1 MVKVEIWS
9 DVVCPWCYIGKRRFE
24 AALSHFTDRE
34 AVEVT
39 WRSFELDPNA
49 PTVRH
54 GDPLEGLARKYGMSL
69 GQAQATYQ
77 HITEVAA
84 GEGLD
89 FQLHTTRSGNTM
101 DAHRLLHLAKASG
114 HQDALKERLLA
125 AYLTEG
131 RTIGDPATLVELA
144 DAVGIDSDQAR
155 DTLAGDTYRSDVRAD
170 EAEAEELGISG
181 VPFFVFDRRYMVSG
195 AQPTQTFVAAL
206 TKAGAQPSPNLIS
219 VGEGSGLCGPKGCA
233 I

>member
-1 MVKVEIWS
+1 MKVEIWS

-24 AALSHFTDRE
+24 AALSRFTDRE
-34 AVEVT
+34 TIEVT

-49 PTVRH
+49 PMLRH

-69 GQAQATYQ
+69 AQAQATYR

-89 FQLHTTRSGNTM
+89 FQLRTTRSGNTM
-101 DAHRLLHLAKASG
+101 DAHRLLHLARASG

-131 RTIGDPATLVELA
+131 RAIGEPATLVELA
-144 DAVGIDSDQAR
+144 EEVGIDPDQAR
-155 DTLAGDTYRSDVRAD
+155 KTLDGDTYRADVRAD
-170 EAEAEELGISG
+170 EAEAGELGISG

-195 AQPTQTFVAAL
+195 AQPTQTFVDAL
-206 TKAGAQPSPNLIS
+206 TKAGAKPSPTLIS
-219 VGEGSGLCGPKGCA
+219 VGEGSGSCGPDGCA